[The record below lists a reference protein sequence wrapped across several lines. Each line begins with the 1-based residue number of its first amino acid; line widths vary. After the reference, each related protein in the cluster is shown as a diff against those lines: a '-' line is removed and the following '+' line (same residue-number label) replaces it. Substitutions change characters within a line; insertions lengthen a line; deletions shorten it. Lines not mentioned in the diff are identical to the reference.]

1 MSLKYLEKKQLVTRT
16 PTIFEIGLFLAGL
29 AVTIVGFY
37 AIHKQYILDGYL
49 SWGLLQGIFL
59 WLIVLVLLIVAAIVE
74 NVKEELAVII
84 KELLSEIK
92 LMRNETTLLKEC
104 IKRKR

>member
-1 MSLKYLEKKQLVTRT
+1 MGLRYEEKTEKVTRT
-16 PTIFEIGLFLAGL
+16 PTIFEVGLFLAGL

-59 WLIVLVLLIVAAIVE
+59 WLILLVLLILAAIVE

-84 KELLSEIK
+84 KELLAEIK
-92 LMRNETTLLKEC
+92 LMRNETSLLKEC

>member
-1 MSLKYLEKKQLVTRT
+1 MGIKYIENDGVIRKLNL
-16 PTIFEIGLFLAGL
+16 FEIGLFFAGL

-49 SWGLLQGIFL
+49 SWELLQGIFL
-59 WLIVLVLLIVAAIVE
+59 WLILLVLLILAAIVE

-84 KELLSEIK
+84 KELLAEIK
-92 LMRNETTLLKEC
+92 LMRKETTLLKEC

>member
-1 MSLKYLEKKQLVTRT
+1 MGMKYHEKKQLVTRT
-16 PTIFEIGLFLAGL
+16 PTIFEVGLFLAGL

-59 WLIVLVLLIVAAIVE
+59 WLILLVLLNLAAIVE
-74 NVKEELAVII
+74 NVKEELAIII
-84 KELLSEIK
+84 KELLVEIK
-92 LMRNETTLLKEC
+92 LMRSETILLKEC

>member
-1 MSLKYLEKKQLVTRT
+1 MGIKYEEKKQLITRT
-16 PTIFEIGLFLAGL
+16 PTLFEIGLFLAGI
-29 AVTIVGFY
+29 AVTAVGFY
-37 AIHKQYILDGYL
+37 AIHKQYLLDGYL
-49 SWGLLQGIFL
+49 SWDLLQGIFL
-59 WLIVLVLLIVAAIVE
+59 WLIVLVLLILAAIVE

-84 KELLSEIK
+84 KELLNEIK

>member
-1 MSLKYLEKKQLVTRT
+1 MGLKYEEKTEKIIRT
-16 PTIFEIGLFLAGL
+16 PTLFEGGLFLAGI
-29 AVTIVGFY
+29 AVTIIGFY

-59 WLIVLVLLIVAAIVE
+59 WLLLLVLLILAAIVE
-74 NVKEELAVII
+74 NVKEELGVII
-84 KELLSEIK
+84 KELLAEIK
-92 LMRNETTLLKEC
+92 LMRKETSLLKEC